1 MSPSDSRSG
10 RATVMDSRPPWV
22 RRHASVSDHPT
33 GSLRF
38 LDRSVGARRPLPP
51 RRARPLRLLVA
62 WRPVSGFTFSGRMAT
77 LTCVSRPKRVH
88 ARALRLTPSPP
99 QASTARSPA
108 PPLGRLHGERAI
120 PMVSTF
126 QLTRSTRLPDAPED
140 AATNSHLL
148 NLSYPDRS
156 EGCTPVAVLPLRAS
170 PGSPPAPVRIHAIL
184 QLSRPRSLCRI
195 RGLYVTPDRM

>member
-1 MSPSDSRSG
+1 MSPRSVVGLSSKRSSSPLGETRIRQGAFAPRALRRFLAHTPPSDSRPG
-10 RATVMDSRPPWV
+10 RAAVMDSRPPWV

-77 LTCVSRPKRVH
+77 LTCVSRPNRVH
-88 ARALRLTPSPP
+88 ARALRLTPSPS

-126 QLTRSTRLPDAPED
+126 QLTRSTRLA
-140 AATNSHLL
+140 
-148 NLSYPDRS
+148 
-156 EGCTPVAVLPLRAS
+156 
-170 PGSPPAPVRIHAIL
+170 
-184 QLSRPRSLCRI
+184 
-195 RGLYVTPDRM
+195 